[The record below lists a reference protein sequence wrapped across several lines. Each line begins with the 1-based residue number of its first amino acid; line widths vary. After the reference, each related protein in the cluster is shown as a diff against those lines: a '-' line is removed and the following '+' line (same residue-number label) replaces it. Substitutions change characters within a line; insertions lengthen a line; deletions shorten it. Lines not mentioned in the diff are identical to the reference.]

1 MLSRTDIVKEL
12 GKGICVY
19 PFSGERIKG
28 NALNLTVSEY
38 AWTLCSGSIWIDSSD
53 NAYSVPPPPPL
64 LNACTEY
71 KLFEKQR
78 ADIEHKGVKYVAL
91 LPFSTT
97 LIETNEIIS
106 VGNNIGGEYN
116 SKVKMVS
123 KGTCHIG
130 TYLEPNYRG
139 HSLIAI
145 HSISQTPIL
154 LRVNSVFAAITFFY
168 LHREVSES
176 LRGAMGSRFEIL
188 DSVGISL
195 SECEKDFLS
204 AQWKNDT
211 DEIKTKMIS
220 DSIYK
225 DFIKNEK
232 RKAFEGIKKY
242 FNVQNILVLL
252 SMFLFLF
259 FTYKMARFIDTSTNQ
274 TIWVDRFWNV
284 GCSGIIICILGFL
297 AKFFKD

>member
-12 GKGICVY
+12 GKGISFY
-19 PFSGERIKG
+19 PFSGEKIKG

-38 AWTLCSGSIWIDSSD
+38 AWTLCSGSIWIDSSN
-53 NAYSVPPPPPL
+53 NAYSVPPPSL
-64 LNACTEY
+64 LNECIEY
-71 KLFEKQR
+71 KLFEKQS
-78 ADIEHKGVKYVAL
+78 AVIEHKGAKCVVL

-97 LIETNEIIS
+97 LIETNEVIS
-106 VGNNIGGEYN
+106 LGNNIGGEYN

-145 HSISQTPIL
+145 HSISPIPIL
-154 LRVNSVFAAITFFY
+154 LPINSVFAAITFFY
-168 LHREVSES
+168 LHREVPKS

-188 DSVGISL
+188 SSVGISL
-195 SECEKDFLS
+195 SEHEKDFLS

-211 DEIKTKMIS
+211 DEIKIKMIS

-225 DFIKNEK
+225 VFVKNEK
-232 RKAFEGIKKY
+232 RKALEGIKKY
-242 FNVQNILVLL
+242 LNVQNMFVLV

-259 FTYKMARFIDTSTNQ
+259 FTYKTAQFIDISTNR
-274 TIWVDRFWNV
+274 TVWVDRFWNV
-284 GCSGIIICILGFL
+284 GCSGIIICILGAL
-297 AKFFKD
+297 AKLFKK

>member
-12 GKGICVY
+12 GKSISFY
-19 PFSGERIKG
+19 PFSEKKIKG

-53 NAYSVPPPPPL
+53 NVYSVPPLPL
-64 LNACTEY
+64 QNECIEY
-71 KLFEKQR
+71 KLFEKQS
-78 ADIEHKGVKYVAL
+78 AVIEHKGEKYVVL
-91 LPFSTT
+91 IPFSTT

-139 HSLIAI
+139 HSLVAV

-154 LRVNSVFAAITFFY
+154 LPINSVFAAITFFY

-176 LRGAMGSRFEIL
+176 LRGAAGSRFEIL
-188 DSVGISL
+188 NSAGIFL
-195 SECEKDFLS
+195 SEREKNFLS
-204 AQWKNDT
+204 AQWKNDA
-211 DEIKTKMIS
+211 DEIKSKMIS
-220 DSIYK
+220 DPIYK

-232 RKAFEGIKKY
+232 RKTFEGIKKY
-242 FNVQNILVLL
+242 FNVQNVLVLL
-252 SMFLFLF
+252 SMLLFLFL
-259 FTYKMARFIDTSTNQ
+259 TYKMAQFVDTSTNQ
-274 TIWVDRFWNV
+274 NIWVDRFWNV
-284 GCSGIIICILGFL
+284 GCSGIIICILGVL
-297 AKFFKD
+297 AKFFKR

>member
-12 GKGICVY
+12 GKGISFY
-19 PFSGERIKG
+19 PFSGEKIKG
-28 NALNLTVSEY
+28 NALNLTASEY

-53 NAYSVPPPPPL
+53 NAYSVPPPF
-64 LNACTEY
+64 LNECIEY
-71 KLFEKQR
+71 KLFEKQS
-78 ADIEHKGVKYVAL
+78 AVIEHKGVKCVVL

-97 LIETNEIIS
+97 LIETNEVIS

-145 HSISQTPIL
+145 HSISQFPIL
-154 LRVNSVFAAITFFY
+154 LPINSVFAAITFFY
-168 LHREVSES
+168 LHHEVPVS

-188 DSVGISL
+188 SSVGITL

-211 DEIKTKMIS
+211 DEIKIKMKG

-225 DFIKNEK
+225 DFVKNEK
-232 RKAFEGIKKY
+232 MKVFEVIKKY
-242 FNVQNILVLL
+242 LNMQNAFVLL
-252 SMFLFLF
+252 SMCLFLF
-259 FTYKMARFIDTSTNQ
+259 FTYRLAQFLDTSTNQ

-284 GCSGIIICILGFL
+284 GCSGIIICILGTL
-297 AKFFKD
+297 AKLFKN